1 MRNLLGLLALALI
14 VSGCANKSSQTTK
27 TKTNQGRYKVT
38 KDYGPDAV
46 VDVSHVRDAI
56 PKVEPL
62 SRGGN
67 RSSYEVLGKTYSVMR
82 DAKGFKETG
91 GASWYGKKFHGY
103 LTANGEKYDMY
114 GMSAAHKSLP
124 IPTYVKVRN
133 LANNK
138 QVIVR
143 VNDRGPFHKGRV
155 IDLSYAAASKLD
167 MLDNGTAQ
175 VEIEVIDA
183 KNWNE
188 GQQDVTKTQLKKKA
202 SDDAFSMSTA
212 SKPTVVDN
220 LQKTAA
226 ASAVVEVANDDM
238 TYQTKPKNVVTKANS
253 VKAQDARNTTKGRTD
268 KYMGIHYIQ
277 VGVYST
283 EKAAHEVTLQVNQFD
298 LPALISEIDKG
309 AKHLYKVIIG
319 PMKSRSRTEEIKQEL
334 AGMGFTGAHLID
346 LPK

>member
-1 MRNLLGLLALALI
+1 
-14 VSGCANKSSQTTK
+14 
-27 TKTNQGRYKVT
+27 VT
-38 KDYGPDAV
+38 KDYGPDAI

-82 DAKGFKETG
+82 DSKGYKETG

-124 IPTYVKVRN
+124 IPTYVSVRN

-138 QVIVR
+138 SVIVR

-175 VEIEVIDA
+175 VEVVAIDA
-183 KNWNE
+183 RNWNE
-188 GQQDVTKTQLKKKA
+188 GKQKVANTEIKKKSA
-202 SDDAFSMSTA
+202 NDEFSMSKTA
-212 SKPTVVDN
+212 KPSVIDN
-220 LQKTAA
+220 LQNSSAA
-226 ASAVVEVANDDM
+226 VAAEKSSNVVEIAKNDT
-238 TYQTKPKNVVTKANS
+238 TYQAKPKLTTNAK
-253 VKAQDARNTTKGRTD
+253 ARNAIKSRTD
-268 KYMGIHYIQ
+268 KYLGIHYIQ

-283 EKAAHEVTLQVNQFD
+283 EKAAHDVTLQVNKFD

-309 AKHLYKVIIG
+309 SKHLYKVILG
-319 PMKSRSRTEEIKQEL
+319 PMKSRTRTEEIKLDL
-334 AGMGFTGAHLID
+334 ADMGFSGAHLID